1 MVELDNEFQILFD
14 MNVSKLTQ
22 YAIDARYPQNFF
34 SPRYSWG
41 KRSDWNQEAIEIAE
55 KVINSVIEK
64 LKKGK
69 FFKD

>member
-1 MVELDNEFQILFD
+1 LLSEGDLKIAKD
-14 MNVSKLTQ
+14 KLNTKIP
-22 YAIDARYPQNFF
+22 AKVF

-64 LKKGK
+64 LKKRK